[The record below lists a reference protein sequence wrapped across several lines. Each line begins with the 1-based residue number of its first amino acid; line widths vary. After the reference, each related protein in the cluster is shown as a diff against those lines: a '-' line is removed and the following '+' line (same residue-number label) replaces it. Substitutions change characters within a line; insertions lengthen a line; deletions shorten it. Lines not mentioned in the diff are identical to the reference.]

1 MKKTNSDLNFKLRE
15 NTNARKSRKIKN
27 EICRKVYDARKIAK

>member
-15 NTNARKSRKIKN
+15 NTNARKTCKIKD